1 MNAIQPLL
9 FLLSQLIRI
18 VMSFEFTRC
27 LIWCARY
34 GGLSFGQE
42 NTLIQS
48 NESQIRYLLDRVA
61 SSLQIDPQLFKNLT
75 TVDIGNVVEDM
86 SDVLRRLVTR
96 KNVKVSRL

>member
-1 MNAIQPLL
+1 
-9 FLLSQLIRI
+9 
-18 VMSFEFTRC
+18 MSFEFTRC